1 MVVPNAQA
9 QMGDV
14 PLPASEAI
22 VNAGSDAGSLAALAA
37 VPERQPSAPSPAEF
51 FGNIAALTSGSYGG
65 LPVPGSLAEGP
76 DLAGPLSLDA
86 PGVPS
91 VGPGPMGGI
100 RDQTGGSGYGMPEPL
115 HMPKADAWRAF
126 GRPGATGGAPPGGGG
141 AQVGPRPGGHQEP
154 GTPEYSEPANGGAAR
169 GPFGAVAGNALGGQ
183 PIDSWRA
190 GGQQGWRS
198 LSGEFVWHADIKAIF
213 HAHCSLSTEGGDAAR
228 FAVTLPHLWCPRSL
242 RMQAGVLSRL

>member
-1 MVVPNAQA
+1 MSELAPLRKVLLAQTSVASVNSQRSMIGLLLPAMQRCWLSVFISTTQSELGLELRVVVPDAQA

-86 PGVPS
+86 PGVPP
-91 VGPGPMGGI
+91 VGPGPMG
-100 RDQTGGSGYGMPEPL
+100 RDQ
-115 HMPKADAWRAF
+115 
-126 GRPGATGGAPPGGGG
+126 
-141 AQVGPRPGGHQEP
+141 
-154 GTPEYSEPANGGAAR
+154 
-169 GPFGAVAGNALGGQ
+169 
-183 PIDSWRA
+183 
-190 GGQQGWRS
+190 RS
-198 LSGEFVWHADIKAIF
+198 DRWQRLRHA
-213 HAHCSLSTEGGDAAR
+213 
-228 FAVTLPHLWCPRSL
+228 
-242 RMQAGVLSRL
+242 